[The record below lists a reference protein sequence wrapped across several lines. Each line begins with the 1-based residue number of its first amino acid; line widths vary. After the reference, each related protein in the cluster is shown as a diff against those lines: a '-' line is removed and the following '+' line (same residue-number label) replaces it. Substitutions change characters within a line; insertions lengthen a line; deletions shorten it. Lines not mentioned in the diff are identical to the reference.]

1 MYSLCCLTLLYYRKK
16 MFFGGRTLVNVDDWR
31 QSVRGLQKSRR
42 LGDGSKRKQA
52 VYKRYRTH
60 SPCFLMKTRLRRPH
74 LPSGR
79 RQMPFYTQPVFT
91 KNQSAR
97 ALGILQPPDTL
108 LPVTHVYSLIMRMAG
123 WKLGGEHGC
132 FAACG
137 RFFGR
142 RGCWT
147 GGFTSLISVIFYDL

>member
-1 MYSLCCLTLLYYRKK
+1 

-97 ALGILQPPDTL
+97 ALGIFAAPGHFAASHPRL
-108 LPVTHVYSLIMRMAG
+108 LADYEDGRVD
-123 WKLGGEHGC
+123 GGGHGC

-137 RFFGR
+137 RGGGTVVLDEGGR
-142 RGCWT
+142 ET
-147 GGFTSLISVIFYDL
+147 GFTSLISVIFYDL

>member
-1 MYSLCCLTLLYYRKK
+1 M
-16 MFFGGRTLVNVDDWR
+16 
-31 QSVRGLQKSRR
+31 
-42 LGDGSKRKQA
+42 
-52 VYKRYRTH
+52 H

-97 ALGILQPPDTL
+97 ALGIFAAPEHFAASHPRL
-108 LPVTHVYSLIMRMAG
+108 LADYEDGRVEG
-123 WKLGGEHGC
+123 EGEHGC

-137 RFFGR
+137 WRWGAVALD
-142 RGCWT
+142 
-147 GGFTSLISVIFYDL
+147 GG